1 MRLALRSRSTAEWI
15 DVGFVPVILLVLV
28 VALLLVGR
36 ALFRTVP
43 QATVAPTSVFAVIDT
58 LPVHVKVLAQLNLT
72 TTRPFLTLSFLL
84 VSDTLPAP
92 PVVNVST
99 PPERELGAAVDPA
112 GGCTPVTSWNLY
124 FVLGFSPVISARTS
138 VLAVTPETDTA
149 VVSLLKPGLS
159 ASPYS
164 NSYDNAAPAGTRMP
178 LSVAVVAVT
187 GVAAWVAAETAT
199 ACAAPA
205 ATAATAAT
213 HAMMDA
219 ARTVVS
225 CICPPLVWYEPCD
238 RGVEPEAETLHAFE
252 VIVRGERMRSHRLP
266 RCRLGQEV

>member
-1 MRLALRSRSTAEWI
+1 MITLPGVSVNSALQLALTLCVRTVCRSPAAI
-15 DVGFVPVILLVLV
+15 VND
-28 VALLLVGR
+28 A
-36 ALFRTVP
+36 VP

-187 GVAAWVAAETAT
+187 GVAAWVA
-199 ACAAPA
+199 
-205 ATAATAAT
+205 
-213 HAMMDA
+213 
-219 ARTVVS
+219 
-225 CICPPLVWYEPCD
+225 
-238 RGVEPEAETLHAFE
+238 
-252 VIVRGERMRSHRLP
+252 ERR
-266 RCRLGQEV
+266 Q